1 MHRLWCQFDFGWSL
15 VTVEM
20 RSYFIPLFFHFHH
33 FRVMTSIVFNS
44 VPIEDIGIQWGSN
57 PAYTRVAALVRE
69 IRRYGVVDVFE
80 PADLLEK
87 RNIPKVTKC
96 LAQLSKLVSN
106 KYLFFWVHLQEKM
119 TFFSLDTFLSYV
131 PLKTLERIFR
141 IKNLCGVEC
150 FTFSHTSREN
160 KNLELSANL

>member
-1 MHRLWCQFDFGWSL
+1 
-15 VTVEM
+15 
-20 RSYFIPLFFHFHH
+20 
-33 FRVMTSIVFNS
+33 MTSIVFNS

-106 KYLFFWVHLQEKM
+106 YISILLG
-119 TFFSLDTFLSYV
+119 TF
-131 PLKTLERIFR
+131 
-141 IKNLCGVEC
+141 
-150 FTFSHTSREN
+150 
-160 KNLELSANL
+160 

>member
-1 MHRLWCQFDFGWSL
+1 
-15 VTVEM
+15 M
-20 RSYFIPLFFHFHH
+20 RSYFIPLFFHFRH

-57 PAYTRVAALVRE
+57 PAYTRVTALVRE

-87 RNIPKVTKC
+87 RNITKVTKC

-106 KYLFFWVHLQEKM
+106 YISTFGYILQQKK
-119 TFFSLDTFLSYV
+119 TFFSLDTQTYS
-131 PLKTLERIFR
+131 TSIFR

-150 FTFSHTSREN
+150 FTFSHTSRVN

>member
-20 RSYFIPLFFHFHH
+20 RSYFIPLFFHFHP

-96 LAQLSKLVSN
+96 LAQLSKLVSVIISLLLGTFYN
-106 KYLFFWVHLQEKM
+106 KKRL
-119 TFFSLDTFLSYV
+119 FSLLTRKLILLRFF
-131 PLKTLERIFR
+131 E
-141 IKNLCGVEC
+141 
-150 FTFSHTSREN
+150 
-160 KNLELSANL
+160 

>member
-1 MHRLWCQFDFGWSL
+1 
-15 VTVEM
+15 M
-20 RSYFIPLFFHFHH
+20 RSYFIPFFPFHL

-57 PAYTRVAALVRE
+57 PAYTRVTALVRE

-106 KYLFFWVHLQEKM
+106 YL
-119 TFFSLDTFLSYV
+119 
-131 PLKTLERIFR
+131 
-141 IKNLCGVEC
+141 
-150 FTFSHTSREN
+150 
-160 KNLELSANL
+160 

>member
-1 MHRLWCQFDFGWSL
+1 MINWIESVINERPTKDY
-15 VTVEM
+15 EN
-20 RSYFIPLFFHFHH
+20 FIQDGSVLS
-33 FRVMTSIVFNS
+33 RVMTSIVFNS

-96 LAQLSKLVSN
+96 LAQLSKLAASDKDN
-106 KYLFFWVHLQEKM
+106 LLN
-119 TFFSLDTFLSYV
+119 SL
-131 PLKTLERIFR
+131 
-141 IKNLCGVEC
+141 
-150 FTFSHTSREN
+150 
-160 KNLELSANL
+160 